1 MSNGAENNYDETTN
15 RHCFSANEC
24 ERNLGGDTAGAKEV
38 AFGPSDPMVVREGS
52 RFLPVVEPDAIVVW
66 TST

>member
-1 MSNGAENNYDETTN
+1 MSCDETTN
-15 RHCFSANEC
+15 CYCFSASEC

-38 AFGPSDPMVVREGS
+38 AFGPSDPMVVREWS
-52 RFLPVVEPDAIVVW
+52 WVLPVAEPDTIVVW